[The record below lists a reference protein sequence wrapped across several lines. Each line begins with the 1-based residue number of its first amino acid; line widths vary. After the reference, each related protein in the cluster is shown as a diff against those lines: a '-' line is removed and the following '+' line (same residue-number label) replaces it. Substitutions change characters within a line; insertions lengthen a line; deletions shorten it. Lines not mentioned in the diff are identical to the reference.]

1 MDVDKALRELY
12 TEKKRLDRSI
22 EALEDSIKVLVGRAP
37 DRTRRGRK
45 GMGPEERLKV
55 SKRMSA
61 YWAARRAQKHQLQP
75 PESKYPSGVGAERTQ
90 KVASA

>member
-1 MDVDKALRELY
+1 MDVDKALHELY
-12 TEKKRLDRSI
+12 AEKKRLDRAI
-22 EALEDSIKVLVGRAP
+22 EALEDSIKALAGRTP

-61 YWAARRAQKHQLQP
+61 YWAAKRAEGRQLQTQQSP
-75 PESKYPSGVGAERTQ
+75 SKSGGDAELTQ
-90 KVASA
+90 KVAIA

>member
-12 TEKKRLDRSI
+12 AEKKRLDRAI
-22 EALEDSIKVLVGRAP
+22 VALEDSIKALAGRAP

-45 GMGPEERLKV
+45 GMGPEERLRV

-61 YWAARRAQKHQLQP
+61 YWATRRAQEHQLQT
-75 PESKYPSGVGAERTQ
+75 PESKSASSVDAERTQ